1 MASSSRAAGT
11 SDSSQSEAITLSS
24 TSAASA
30 TSAATPITVS
40 SDPVFYGMAAL
51 PEEDVRSDT
60 VQEVSSDVQEI
71 SSENAEQSDEGLAIL
86 EAENDAARLAADA
99 AAARLRLLRARASS
113 SRTSARSLAS
123 AVSRAS
129 RRPSDISHE
138 VLEHPGPLLPPPPNV
153 VAMQIP
159 AGVEAHPQAVPAAVR
174 PRAVELPIANADVAA
189 TGGAHDGRHRPQVP
203 HQLTEMY
210 IQARDQVGNM
220 GLAMDFWRA
229 REQLHAG
236 QDQPLR
242 DDGAGVWTPEYS
254 AGGTD
259 IHQRAQEL
267 EARIRMMSDQRRS
280 AAPGSPAASFASAM
294 TANAPPHDAHSP
306 HLRDLESHKPKALP
320 GGRDRAQRARQTVA
334 PTMVNI
340 STPVPPAVAP
350 PPGLGATQV
359 EPDYFED
366 YFEDIDEE
374 IPQDY
379 VIENQAVGRGP
390 TPPPSS
396 SSSSSTSS
404 SSSSGAK
411 KKKKLKKK
419 KSKITVP
426 YKVKAGEIKLPA
438 WPTATGFPAWRR
450 TLRQAVISAS
460 DRPERAR
467 PWIFA
472 VEADDASMED
482 LHCADSDRHRTLDAK
497 LAEALTKILK
507 GEPARKVALAAERA
521 ALHQEVLGGRQ
532 CLLLIYQEFKRT
544 EAKTDAASYSNL
556 ESIRCGPSDNSL
568 EAFIT
573 LWENL
578 LLTFRV
584 QPSQD
589 HLFTVF
595 MSRVKHIPGL
605 ATTMAHLK
613 RIPYGHADKNLQ
625 FLKDACTGLIEEIRT
640 DRQLAEVA
648 KVYKNGGTDI
658 ALVGMTEAEKKKAP
672 CFALRD
678 GKPCAAGGSCPYSHD
693 ARVIAEAKAK
703 AKAKPKGKAKAAP
716 KNGKGQGKGKVRDP
730 NRPKGVCKFFN
741 GSNGCNLGS
750 SCTFLHERP
759 AMAAQSVA
767 DSSPKAESGAPAG
780 PPKGGQGQ
788 QPQK

>member
-1 MASSSRAAGT
+1 M
-11 SDSSQSEAITLSS
+11 
-24 TSAASA
+24 
-30 TSAATPITVS
+30 S

-51 PEEDVRSDT
+51 PEEDIRSDT
-60 VQEVSSDVQEI
+60 IQEI
-71 SSENAEQSDEGLAIL
+71 SSESAERSDEDIAIL
-86 EAENDAARLAADA
+86 EAENDAARLAAEA
-99 AAARLRLLRARASS
+99 AAVRLRLLRARAGS

-123 AVSRAS
+123 AVSRTS
-129 RRPSDISHE
+129 RRHSEISHE
-138 VLEHPGPLLPPPPNV
+138 VLADPGPLPEAPPDV

-159 AGVEAHPQAVPAAVR
+159 AGVEVLPRAAPAAVLPRAVPAAES
-174 PRAVELPIANADVAA
+174 PRAIELPIAGADIAA
-189 TGGAHDGRHRPQVP
+189 TGGRPEVP
-203 HQLTEMY
+203 AQLTELY
-210 IQARDQVGNM
+210 VRAREQVGNM
-220 GLAMDFWRA
+220 ALAMDFWRE
-229 REQLHAG
+229 RERLRAEH
-236 QDQPLR
+236 DPHLREHDPHLR
-242 DDGAGVWTPEYS
+242 DDGAGVWTPERS

-259 IHQRAQEL
+259 IHQRVQEL
-267 EARIRMMSDQRRS
+267 EARIRLMTDQRRI
-280 AAPGSPAASFASAM
+280 GSPAASFASAM
-294 TANAPPHDAHSP
+294 TTGGASPTAHAPPLHD
-306 HLRDLESHKPKALP
+306 ESNTRKVLP
-320 GGRDRAQRARQTVA
+320 GGRDPACEALRRQDERERRVERDRHDRVPRPHRSDA
-334 PTMVNI
+334 PKVVDI

-350 PPGLGATQV
+350 PPGLVVTQM
-359 EPDYFED
+359 EPDYYED
-366 YFEDIDEE
+366 FDEE

-379 VIENQAVGRGP
+379 VNENLADGRGP
-390 TPPPSS
+390 TPPSSS

-404 SSSSGAK
+404 SSSGGK
-411 KKKKLKKK
+411 NKKKKLKKKKK

-426 YKVKAGEIKLPA
+426 YKVKAGEIKLPG

-472 VEADDASMED
+472 VEADDVSMED
-482 LHCADSDRHRTLDAK
+482 LHCADNDRHRTLDAK

-544 EAKTDAASYSNL
+544 EAKTDAAAYSNL
-556 ESIRCGPSDNSL
+556 ESIRCGPNDNSL

-589 HLFTVF
+589 HLFSVF

-625 FLKDACTGLIEEIRT
+625 FLKDACHGLIEEIRT

-648 KVYKNGGTDI
+648 KVYKNGGTDV

-703 AKAKPKGKAKAAP
+703 AKAKAKGKAKAAP
-716 KNGKGQGKGKVRDP
+716 KGGKGQGKGKVRDP

-741 GSNGCNLGS
+741 SSNGCNLGS

-759 AMAAQSVA
+759 AMAAQSVS
-767 DSSPKAESGAPAG
+767 DPSSKTEAPAV

-788 QPQK
+788 QSHK